1 MRSLDR
7 YEACFYPERR
17 KNGVCLHCRQSEMRV
32 SLMDQQQFVSTGI
45 KGLDK
50 AIDSLRPGDT
60 VTWQMEN
67 IGDYMYVAT
76 QFVVDEALTGRPMVY
91 LRFGDHDEL
100 VPTEVLQARG
110 ANIRMIRLDPT
121 VGFETFAVQVH
132 RIISAE
138 AENTFFLFD
147 CLSELQRYWFS
158 DLMIC
163 NFFCLTSEFI
173 ASRGALCYVA
183 LQYERHIYET
193 ISRIRHATNVL
204 MNIRTMDGCT
214 YIHPVKAEGRD
225 SRYMYFPL
233 RIHGSQCEA
242 VTSSSETYA
251 IFDIFTQTGERR
263 DCWDSMFDSVSIDH
277 PEPTD
282 PDGIALKENIM
293 RCLLGTEPTRLELCR
308 KYFTMRDLME
318 IKRREI
324 GTGCI
329 GGKSVGMLL
338 ARHIIRD
345 TDPELFAKRIEPHD
359 SYYIG
364 ADVFYTYAVQNN
376 TWELRTKMIRPEDYL
391 RVAPEFRERL
401 LHGTFMP
408 TIKEQF
414 LSMLEYFGQSPI
426 IVRSSSLL
434 EDGIG
439 NAFAGKY
446 ESVFCPSQGSLEER
460 YEVFENAVRTVYAS
474 TVSPDAF
481 RYRADRGLLDRDE
494 QMALL
499 VMRVSGDVH
508 GDYYYPHLAGVGHS
522 KNLYVNG
529 PKANEDNSGMLRLVF
544 GLGTRAV
551 DREADDYARFV
562 NLDTPLAPPMVEY
575 GDEYRYSQHKVDV
588 IDLQENRFATVPL
601 EKLSKYSMRTDAALF
616 MEPDTATAA
625 RFREMGLYNEPVPDI
640 VNFQKLLRRT
650 DFAQVMKRIMAIVAE
665 KYNYPVDVEYA
676 CNFTQQG
683 DYKVN
688 LLQCRTIQ
696 TTGLG
701 KAGVMPEFREMLWRI
716 HGTFMGGNAAISVRY
731 VVFVKVEP
739 YLNLSEQQKYAV
751 ARAVGELN
759 RRLQGQD
766 AILIGP
772 GRWGTTTPSL
782 GVPVRFAEIS
792 HYSCMCELAYFSHG
806 LRPELSY
813 GSHFFQD
820 LVESGIFYTA
830 IYQGEPGCE
839 FNEERFDT
847 FPDRYAEL
855 TGDEKLKNVVKVYD
869 LGEKGATLY
878 AEVKNQDCL
887 LGLL

>member
-1 MRSLDR
+1 MS
-7 YEACFYPERR
+7 
-17 KNGVCLHCRQSEMRV
+17 S
-32 SLMDQQQFVSTGI
+32 SIISTGI
-45 KGLDK
+45 QGLDK
-50 AIDSLRPGDT
+50 ALDSLRAGDI
-60 VTWQMEN
+60 VAWQMES
-67 IGDYMYVAT
+67 IGDYIFVAT
-76 QFVVDEALTGRPMVY
+76 QFVADEATTGRRMVY
-91 LRFGDHDEL
+91 FRFGEHEEL
-100 VPTEVLQARG
+100 IPTEALQKRG
-110 ANIRMIRLDPT
+110 ANIVQYRLDPS
-121 VGFETFAVQVH
+121 VGFETTAVQVH
-132 RIISAE
+132 RIISSEPADS
-138 AENTFFLFD
+138 FFLFD
-147 CLSELQRYWFS
+147 CLSELQQHWFS
-158 DLMIC
+158 DMMVC
-163 NFFCLTSEFI
+163 NFFELTGEFI
-173 ASRGALCYVA
+173 RERGALCYVA
-183 LQYERHIYET
+183 LEYARHTYDT
-193 ISRIRHATNVL
+193 IARIRKATGVL
-204 MNIRTMDGCT
+204 LNIRTMNGMT
-214 YIHPVKAEGRD
+214 YIHPVKVQGR
-225 SRYMYFPL
+225 RTPTMYYPL
-233 RIHGSQCEA
+233 RVHGTHCET
-242 VTSSSETYA
+242 VTSSAETSG
-251 IFDIFTQTGERR
+251 IFDIFTQTGEHR
-263 DCWDSMFDSVSIDH
+263 DCWDSMFDSVDPEH

-282 PDGIALKENIM
+282 EAGGELKEHIM
-293 RCLLGTEPTRLELCR
+293 KCLLGTEPLRLELCR
-308 KYFTMRDLME
+308 KYFSVSDLMA
-318 IKRREI
+318 IKKREI

-345 TDPELFAKRIEPHD
+345 TDPALYARRIAPHD

-364 ADVFYTYAVQNN
+364 ADVFYTYAVQNGV
-376 TWELRTKMIRPEDYL
+376 WELRTKMEQPEDYL
-391 RVAPEFRERL
+391 ALAEELRRRL
-401 LHGTFMP
+401 LGGKFMHS
-408 TIKEQF
+408 IREQF
-414 LSMLEYFGQSPI
+414 KSMLEYFGQSPI

-522 KNLYVNG
+522 RNLYVSG
-529 PKANEDNSGMLRLVF
+529 ARASEENSGMLRLVF

-588 IDLQENRFATVPL
+588 IDLAENRFTTIPI
-601 EKLSKYSMRTDAALF
+601 EKLNKYSMRTDAALF

-650 DFAQVMKRIMAIVAE
+650 DFAQVMKRLMAIVAE

-683 DYKVN
+683 DYRVN

-701 KAGVMPEFREMLWRI
+701 KAGVKPDFREMLWRI
-716 HGTFMGGNAAISVRY
+716 RGNFMGGNAAIPVRY

-739 YLNLSEQQKYAV
+739 YLNLPEQQKYAV

-759 RRLQGQD
+759 RNLRGQN

-792 HYSCMCELAYFSHG
+792 HYSCMCEMAYHSHG

-830 IYQGEPGCE
+830 IYQGEPGCD
-839 FNEERFDT
+839 FNESGFDE
-847 FPDRYAEL
+847 FPDLYTEL
-855 TGDEKLKNVVKVYD
+855 TGDEKLRDVVKVYD
-869 LGEKGATLY
+869 LGENGATLY
-878 AEVKNQDCL
+878 AEVKNQECL

>member
-1 MRSLDR
+1 M
-7 YEACFYPERR
+7 
-17 KNGVCLHCRQSEMRV
+17 SEQG
-32 SLMDQQQFVSTGI
+32 SISTGI
-45 KGLDK
+45 KGLDE
-50 AIDSLRPGDT
+50 ALDSLRSGDT
-60 VTWQMEN
+60 VTWQIED
-67 IGDYMYVAT
+67 IGDYVFVAT
-76 QFVVDEALTGRPMVY
+76 KFVVDEALTGRPMIY
-91 LRFGDHDEL
+91 LRFGDHEEL
-100 VPTEVLQARG
+100 VPTEVLRKRG
-110 ANIRMIRLDPT
+110 ANIKTVKLDPS

-132 RIISAE
+132 RIISSE
-138 AENTFFLFD
+138 PEDSFFLFD

-158 DLMIC
+158 DLMVC

-183 LQYERHIYET
+183 LTYERHIYET

-204 MNIRTMDGCT
+204 LNIRTLNGCT
-214 YIHPVKAEGRD
+214 YIHPVKVSGR
-225 SRYMYFPL
+225 RTRNMYFPL
-233 RIHGSQCEA
+233 RVHGTHCET
-242 VTSSSETYA
+242 VTSSTETNA

-263 DCWDSMFDSVSIDH
+263 DCWDSMFDSVSPDH

-282 PDGIALKENIM
+282 AKGIALKENIM
-293 RCLLGTEPTRLELCR
+293 RCLLGTEPERLELCR

-318 IKRREI
+318 VKRREI

-338 ARHIIRD
+338 ARNIIRD
-345 TDPELFAKRIEPHD
+345 TDPALYEKRIEPHD

-364 ADVFYTYAVQNN
+364 ADVFYTYAVQSNI
-376 TWELRTKMIRPEDYL
+376 WELRTQMSEPEDYIRL
-391 RVAPEFRERL
+391 APELRERL
-401 LHGTFMP
+401 LHGEFMP

-446 ESVFCPSQGSLEER
+446 ESVFCPNQGTLEER
-460 YEVFENAVRTVYAS
+460 YKVFEDAVRTVYAS
-474 TVSPDAF
+474 TESIEAI
-481 RYRADRGLLDRDE
+481 RYRADRNLLDRDE

-529 PKANEDNSGMLRLVF
+529 PNASENNSGMLRLVF
-544 GLGTRAV
+544 GMGTRAV

-562 NLDTPLAPPMVEY
+562 NLDAPTAPPLVEH

-588 IDLQENRFATVPL
+588 IDLNENLFVTLPL
-601 EKLSKYSMRTDAALF
+601 EKLDKRAMHTDTSLF
-616 MEPDTATAA
+616 MEPDLALAA
-625 RFREMGLYNEPVPDI
+625 QFREMGLYGEPVPDI

-665 KYNYPVDVEYA
+665 KYKYPVDVEYA
-676 CNFTQQG
+676 CNFTRQG

-696 TTGLG
+696 TSGLG
-701 KAGVMPEFREMLWRI
+701 QAGVMPQVKSCLWRI
-716 HGTFMGGNAAISVRY
+716 KGNFMGGNAAIPVRY

-739 YLNLSEQQKYAV
+739 YLSLPEQQKYAV
-751 ARAVGELN
+751 ARAVGTLN
-759 RRLQGQD
+759 GILRGKN

-782 GVPVRFAEIS
+782 GTPVRFAEIS
-792 HYSCMCELAYFSHG
+792 HYACMCELAYSSHG

-830 IYQGEPGCE
+830 IYQGEPGCA
-839 FNEERFDT
+839 FDEAGFDA
-847 FPDRYAEL
+847 FPDRYTEL
-855 TGDEKLKNVVKVYD
+855 TGDEKLAGVVKVFD
-869 LGEKGATLY
+869 LGEKGAILY
-878 AEVKNQDCL
+878 SEVESQDCL
-887 LGLL
+887 LGVL